1 MLSSEQ
7 QTATDPR
14 IEEVDLAVGAER
26 HDAAVGSNSTPRY
39 QSPRLGARA
48 DVEGLNERRNDNVGR
63 RIRRSP
69 GAAIDAIQSDRA
81 FSRGAFADEIQRR
94 VAGRYVDRLDVR
106 RSIRVPQAQHRL
118 ASA

>member
-26 HDAAVGSNSTPRY
+26 HDAAVGPNSTPRY
-39 QSPRLGARA
+39 QSLHLGARA
-48 DVEGLNERRNDNVGR
+48 DVEGLNQSRGDNVGR
-63 RIRRSP
+63 RIGGSP

-81 FSRGAFADEIQRR
+81 SSRGAFADEIQRR
-94 VAGRYVDRLDVR
+94 VARRYVDRLDVMR
-106 RSIRVPQAQHRL
+106 AIRVP
-118 ASA
+118 